1 MRDGQVQGPLVL
13 ARGIEHAQFVLV
25 KGLSPSQLLPPM
37 DPACL
42 APSDPFG
49 FHLLRA
55 VFPMTKYVL
64 LSYCCCNKL
73 AQTTD
78 FTEIYH
84 LTVLEVRVQ
93 SGSHWAKVQVWAGLD
108 SFWRLQGRTVPLP
121 SLAYRHCPHSLIFKA
136 GNLGSVFIV
145 TPSFWFSCLPLL
157 LKRTLAILL
166 DPPG

>member
-1 MRDGQVQGPLVL
+1 MRDGQAQGPLVL

-55 VFPMTKYVL
+55 VFPMIKYVL

-121 SLAYRHCPHSLIFKA
+121 SLAYRHCLHSLLH
-136 GNLGSVFIV
+136 GPV
-145 TPSFWFSCLPLL
+145 PSSS
-157 LKRTLAILL
+157 KLATWAQSLS
-166 DPPG
+166 